1 MEKKHYCIDFS
12 VDIYKPNL
20 PFIKTKHILEDLLV
34 VYCMKQNIEFIDISS
49 MTSINK
55 TYEILLE
62 KCKDTHKVI
71 NRIPILTEVT
81 NNKGVNIMISIPD
94 CFRNVTIYNK
104 ENFNTSIVNKLYFN
118 IVNNL
123 QLIANYVIDKKN
135 VLHIDNINEM
145 LMMYIDY
152 IISKF
157 ERGSLFKKGK
167 IAPCNYNENDISS
180 MEYVLASLMCPA
192 IFIKRLGTKDYTSYG
207 LLLKM
212 QLMYI
217 ITTYNYIFKNNF
229 YEDMI
234 KY

>member
-1 MEKKHYCIDFS
+1 
-12 VDIYKPNL
+12 
-20 PFIKTKHILEDLLV
+20 
-34 VYCMKQNIEFIDISS
+34 
-49 MTSINK
+49 
-55 TYEILLE
+55 
-62 KCKDTHKVI
+62 
-71 NRIPILTEVT
+71 
-81 NNKGVNIMISIPD
+81 
-94 CFRNVTIYNK
+94 
-104 ENFNTSIVNKLYFN
+104 
-118 IVNNL
+118 
-123 QLIANYVIDKKN
+123 
-135 VLHIDNINEM
+135 
-145 LMMYIDY
+145 MMYIDY

-157 ERGSLFKKGK
+157 ERGSLFKKWK